1 MIHKGDVI
9 ENPITGETMVFLQTT
24 EDTGGDLLQIDLFV
38 APGGGVNGEHSHPG
52 QTERLRVRRG
62 EMTLEV
68 DGRRTVLGPRDEAVI
83 PPGASHIW
91 WNSAGSELN
100 AIVEL
105 SPAGRYTPVLSTF
118 FGLARA
124 GQVDEQGLP
133 PLLQTSLTLREYR
146 DTVVMTNIS
155 PAVRDYALPVLA
167 LVGRLLGLRPE
178 YPYPRRSRVNQGMEI
193 WRSEELTAA

>member
-1 MIHKGDVI
+1 
-9 ENPITGETMVFLQTT
+9 
-24 EDTGGDLLQIDLFV
+24 
-38 APGGGVNGEHSHPG
+38 
-52 QTERLRVRRG
+52 
-62 EMTLEV
+62 MTLEV
-68 DGRRTVLGPRDEAVI
+68 DGERTILGPGDEAVI

-91 WNSAGSELN
+91 WNSAGCELN

-124 GQVDEQGLP
+124 GQVDRQGLP

-146 DTVVMTNIS
+146 DSVVMTNIP

-178 YPYPRRSRVNQGMEI
+178 YPYPRRSRLNQGMEI
-193 WRSEELTAA
+193 WRPEEMTAA